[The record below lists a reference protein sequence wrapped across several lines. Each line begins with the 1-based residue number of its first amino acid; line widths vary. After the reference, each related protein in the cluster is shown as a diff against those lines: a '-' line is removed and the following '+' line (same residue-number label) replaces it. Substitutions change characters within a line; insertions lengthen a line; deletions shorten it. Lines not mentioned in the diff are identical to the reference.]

1 MILVMRKFIEQ
12 INEKLKPYYSLLTMV
27 FFFITSIIALMSW
40 LSSSKDLGVEVS
52 YEKTNLPSTLQDAYN
67 DIFNYI
73 QQHTDDNTIKN
84 GAASLYKYLIDTQ
97 EQKTIKVTNNTNEI
111 IKEINLRD
119 CSVAELTSY
128 GVSTTM
134 RNSKESSVI
143 LKNVR
148 HDSKAGILTLREPL
162 SLMPGEIMYLH
173 LWGSFSHGRE
183 KDNLFINYQ
192 NKIAPINISKKYTGI
207 AALLAEYYIPL
218 FALLLLFIVV
228 SGYYMTKYAQNAEKE
243 NPSDNC

>member
-1 MILVMRKFIEQ
+1 
-12 INEKLKPYYSLLTMV
+12 MV
-27 FFFITSIIALMSW
+27 FFFITSIIALMGW
-40 LSSSKDLGVEVS
+40 LSSSKDLEVEVS
-52 YEKTNLPSTLQDAYN
+52 YEKTNLPSTLQNEYN
-67 DIFNYI
+67 DVFNYI
-73 QQHTDDNTIKN
+73 QQYADDNTIKN
-84 GAASLYKYLIDTQ
+84 SATALYKYLIDTQ
-97 EQKTIKVTNNTNEI
+97 EQKTIKITNNTNEL

-119 CSVAELTSY
+119 CNVVELTSY

-134 RNSKESSVI
+134 RNSKESAVI

-148 HDSKAGILTLREPL
+148 HDSKARILTLSEPL

-173 LWGSFSHGRE
+173 LWGSFFHGRE

-192 NKIAPINISKKYTGI
+192 NKIAPINTSKKYTGI
-207 AALLAEYYIPL
+207 AALLAEYYIPF

-228 SGYYMTKYAQNAEKE
+228 SGYYMTKYAQNADKE

>member
-1 MILVMRKFIEQ
+1 MILIMRKFIEQ

-27 FFFITSIIALMSW
+27 FFFITSIIALMGW
-40 LSSSKDLGVEVS
+40 LSSSNDLGVEVS
-52 YEKTNLPSTLQDAYN
+52 YEKTNLPSTLQKEYN
-67 DIFNYI
+67 DVFNYI

-84 GAASLYKYLIDTQ
+84 SATSLYKYLIDTQ
-97 EQKTIKVTNNTNEI
+97 EQKTIKITNNTTEI

-119 CSVAELTSY
+119 CNVVELTSF

-148 HDSKAGILTLREPL
+148 HDSKSRILTLSEPL
-162 SLMPGEIMYLH
+162 TLMPGEIMYLY
-173 LWGSFSHGRE
+173 LWGTFSHGRE
-183 KDNLFINYQ
+183 KDNLFITHQ
-192 NKIAPINISKKYTGI
+192 NKIAPINLSKEYTGI
-207 AALLAEYYIPL
+207 AALLAEYYMPL

-228 SGYYMTKYAQNAEKE
+228 SGYYMTKYAQNAHKE
-243 NPSDNC
+243 NTSDNC